1 MAVCHASYLKRRLC
15 PQMLKLIQ
23 RRSYGQPHPHHRPE
37 LLEAAKRT
45 AELRKT
51 TLDQLVCEYLSSIS
65 NTSTPESRQR
75 LIELMHEGPLGDIG
89 KPLTREEIYA
99 ERTWPRS

>member
-1 MAVCHASYLKRRLC
+1 MASLTITLDPK
-15 PQMLKLIQ
+15 
-23 RRSYGQPHPHHRPE
+23 

-45 AELRKT
+45 AELRRT
-51 TLDQLVCEYLSSIS
+51 TLDQLISEYLEGIS

-75 LIELMHEGPLGDIG
+75 LIELMHSGPLGDIG

-99 ERTWPRS
+99 ERSWPRS